1 MRIGCLQ
8 FAPQVGDVN
17 NNLNRADAVLSRANP
32 EDLDLL
38 VLPELAFS
46 GYNFKSL
53 QDITP
58 FLEPSGSGITSL
70 WARTIALKYNC
81 TVTVGYPEKV
91 DVSPKWPTG
100 PEYYNSLIVV
110 NGDGETIANYRKS
123 FLYYTD
129 ETWALE
135 GKGFYDGY
143 IPGLG
148 NTSIGICMD
157 INPYKFE
164 APWHAFE
171 FAFHVLEVESN
182 LVIISMA
189 WMTRE
194 EPRLF
199 TRMPNEPD
207 METLTYWVT
216 RLEPLIRSDNEDEI
230 IVVFCNR
237 SGNEDEAMYAGTSAV
252 IGIHEGEVKVYG
264 LLGRG
269 EKELLVVDTSNSP
282 YAKLVYRPD
291 AGGSGMEAPGKLKRN
306 DNTTSSGSNS
316 KSNDNNQASS
326 SGSTKPSGE
335 EKDTGNSATS
345 PQDSVQTLRR
355 RASSSTRCTLPK
367 EEEKIPQK
375 KRHIPSSI
383 TIPSAVPDLVNTT
396 SACSPSSASINIPTP
411 SAPSPTPMAVR
422 PRLIIPES
430 PPILPHQYPPDQP
443 LSAASLK
450 SEKSERSVRS
460 IRPRLI
466 IPESPP
472 ILPYQYPADHPMS
485 AASLRSERS
494 VRSLNSN
501 FSDASGTTVR
511 SNPRPPEESTPYP
524 DSANPLSGYPSNA
537 FQSERRLYDGHMTVA
552 GPDDGVTPSFNFDE
566 TSPTSPRRFWRPSD
580 TPLRSPLSAAW
591 TPGTAIGRKPEP
603 FPWPEIIKTDTPT
616 LATKAAK
623 ETNNRALSPN
633 ELKTAIT
640 PHSAYSNASS
650 TRTSRTAMSEFSEM
664 SKGIKKSSS
673 KQDESFDRPSSP
685 KSRNASRSRMR
696 DRADSTLEVGEIST
710 AITQHLEGISRRAE
724 SMNRLRSRSANRTPM
739 NDRPH
744 ASKSRNGSKSRPDSA
759 TNNRKEHQ
767 MIPVAVSPSIFRNEV
782 QHPPRS
788 SSRTGF
794 HSRSQSFNNINAVLH
809 SANGERSRTP
819 VVADSTQQT
828 KRRTSR
834 GRAPEP
840 KVAPTNAMH
849 GSVFQPA
856 ERASSSDSTRNQV
869 LHSRTRTKDRN
880 SRTRKS
886 SSGRHGRTPSQNA
899 MSPEM
904 AAEFERVE
912 AVLSPS
918 CPVHGRSSS
927 NAARHSDYGVPANNL
942 QLPTKLS
949 PTSPSGKSDSA
960 AFAARV
966 ERLQLADLGD
976 NIESYYLMGTGI
988 GPVPKSAVEKTLQVS
1003 TKNETAEASDSGSL
1017 AGTLQTLSTPGR
1029 SPATPASYF
1038 NPSTP
1043 KAMVLKS
1050 DDSDVDYFPNGHL
1063 NGVAQADPVRVS

>member
-1 MRIGCLQ
+1 M
-8 FAPQVGDVN
+8 A
-17 NNLNRADAVLSRANP
+17 
-32 EDLDLL
+32 
-38 VLPELAFS
+38 
-46 GYNFKSL
+46 
-53 QDITP
+53 
-58 FLEPSGSGITSL
+58 
-70 WARTIALKYNC
+70 
-81 TVTVGYPEKV
+81 
-91 DVSPKWPTG
+91 
-100 PEYYNSLIVV
+100 
-110 NGDGETIANYRKS
+110 S
-123 FLYYTD
+123 FLGSD
-129 ETWALE
+129 ALASASVSISHVILILLLTI
-135 GKGFYDGY
+135 YRHGY
-143 IPGLG
+143 QVCSSLDHHFDCLL
-148 NTSIGICMD
+148 TASS
-157 INPYKFE
+157 PYKFE

-269 EKELLVVDTSNSP
+269 ERELLVVDTNTSP

-291 AGGSGMEAPGKLKRN
+291 AGGSGMEAPGKLKRT
-306 DNTTSSGSNS
+306 DNTSPGNNS
-316 KSNDNNQASS
+316 KSNDNNQPSS
-326 SGSTKPSGE
+326 SGSAEPSGE
-335 EKDTGNSATS
+335 GKDAGNSATS
-345 PQDSVQTLRR
+345 PQDSVRTLQR
-355 RASSSTRCTLPK
+355 RASSSTSCTLPK
-367 EEEKIPQK
+367 EEEKMPQK

-383 TIPSAVPDLVNTT
+383 KIPSAVPDLVNTT
-396 SACSPSSASINIPTP
+396 SARSPSSASINIPTP

-430 PPILPHQYPPDQP
+430 PPILPHQYPPDHP
-443 LSAASLK
+443 MSAASLK
-450 SEKSERSVRS
+450 SDKSERSVRS

-472 ILPYQYPADHPMS
+472 ILPYQYPSDVPIS

-494 VRSLNSN
+494 VQSLNSN

-537 FQSERRLYDGHMTVA
+537 FQSERRLYDGHMTVT
-552 GPDDGVTPSFNFDE
+552 GPDDGVTPSFNFDDM
-566 TSPTSPRRFWRPSD
+566 SPSSPRRFWRPSD
-580 TPLRSPLSAAW
+580 TPRSPLSVAW

-603 FPWPEIIKTDTPT
+603 FPWPEIIDDTPT
-616 LATKAAK
+616 LAAKAAK
-623 ETNNRALSPN
+623 ETNKKALGSN
-633 ELKTAIT
+633 ELKTAT
-640 PHSAYSNASS
+640 PHYAHSNASS
-650 TRTSRTAMSEFSEM
+650 NRTNRTAMSEFSEL
-664 SKGIKKSSS
+664 SKAVKKSGSKSSS
-673 KQDESFDRPSSP
+673 KPDDSFDRPYSP

-696 DRADSTLEVGEIST
+696 DRAESALEVGEIST
-710 AITQHLEGISRRAE
+710 SITQHLEGISQRAE
-724 SMNRLRSRSANRTPM
+724 SMSRFRSRSSNHTPK
-739 NDRPH
+739 NDRSH
-744 ASKSRNGSKSRPDSA
+744 ASKSRNGSRSRPDSVK
-759 TNNRKEHQ
+759 TNRKEHQ
-767 MIPVAVSPSIFRNEV
+767 MIPVAVSPSILWNEA
-782 QHPPRS
+782 QNQSRS
-788 SSRTGF
+788 SSRPGF

-819 VVADSTQQT
+819 IVNGSSQQT

-840 KVAPTNAMH
+840 KVAPTNAMY
-849 GSVFQPA
+849 GLVNVPT
-856 ERASSSDSTRNQV
+856 ERTSSSDSTRNQV
-869 LHSRTRTKDRN
+869 LHSRTRTRDRS

-886 SSGRHGRTPSQNA
+886 SSGRHGRTPSQTA
-899 MSPEM
+899 VSPEM

-912 AVLSPS
+912 AILSPS
-918 CPVHGRSSS
+918 CPVHGRSPSS
-927 NAARHSDYGVPANNL
+927 AARHSEHGTPANNL
-942 QLPTKLS
+942 QLPTKLP

-988 GPVPKSAVEKTLQVS
+988 IAGAKPPAEKTLQVS
-1003 TKNETAEASDSGSL
+1003 TKTDTPATSDAGSL

-1029 SPATPASYF
+1029 SPATPAGYF

-1043 KAMVLKS
+1043 KAMVRKT
-1050 DDSDVDYFPNGHL
+1050 DDLDVDYFPNGHL
-1063 NGVAQADPVRVS
+1063 NGVAQVGPVSVS

>member
-8 FAPQVGDVN
+8 FAPQVGDVD

-32 EDLDLL
+32 EGLDLL

-110 NGDGETIANYRKS
+110 NGEGETIANYRKS

-135 GKGFYDGY
+135 GKGFYDGF

-148 NTSIGICMD
+148 RTSIGICMD

-230 IVVFCNR
+230 IIVFCNR

-291 AGGSGMEAPGKLKRN
+291 AGGSGMEAPGKLKRTDN
-306 DNTTSSGSNS
+306 DNRGNNS
-316 KSNDNNQASS
+316 KSNDDNQPSS

-335 EKDTGNSATS
+335 EKDAGNSATS
-345 PQDSVQTLRR
+345 PQDSVKTLQR

-367 EEEKIPQK
+367 EEEKMPQK

-396 SACSPSSASINIPTP
+396 SARSPSSASINIPTP

-430 PPILPHQYPPDQP
+430 PPILPHQYPPDHP
-443 LSAASLK
+443 MSAASLK

-472 ILPYQYPADHPMS
+472 ILPYQYPADVPIS

-537 FQSERRLYDGHMTVA
+537 FQSERRIYDGHMTVA
-552 GPDDGVTPSFNFDE
+552 GPDDGVTPSFNFDDM
-566 TSPTSPRRFWRPSD
+566 SPTSPRRFWRPSD

-603 FPWPEIIKTDTPT
+603 FPWPEIIKNDTPT

-623 ETNNRALSPN
+623 ETNKKALSPN
-633 ELKTAIT
+633 ELKTAT
-640 PHSAYSNASS
+640 PHYAHSNASS
-650 TRTSRTAMSEFSEM
+650 NRTHRTAISEFSEL
-664 SKGIKKSSS
+664 SKGVKKSSS
-673 KQDESFDRPSSP
+673 KPDDSFDRPSSP
-685 KSRNASRSRMR
+685 KSRNASRSGMR
-696 DRADSTLEVGEIST
+696 DRAESSLEVGEIST
-710 AITQHLEGISRRAE
+710 TITQHLEGISRRAE
-724 SMNRLRSRSANRTPM
+724 SMSRLRSRSANRTPM
-739 NDRPH
+739 NDRSH
-744 ASKSRNGSKSRPDSA
+744 ASKSRNGSRSRPDSA
-759 TNNRKEHQ
+759 KHDRKEHQ
-767 MIPVAVSPSIFRNEV
+767 MIPVAVSPSILWNEV

-788 SSRTGF
+788 SSRPGY

-809 SANGERSRTP
+809 AVNGERSRTP
-819 VVADSTQQT
+819 VATDSSQQT

-840 KVAPTNAMH
+840 KVAPTNAMY
-849 GSVFQPA
+849 GPVVAPA

-886 SSGRHGRTPSQNA
+886 SSGRHGRTPSQTA

-912 AVLSPS
+912 AILSPS

-927 NAARHSDYGVPANNL
+927 NAARHSDYGAPANNL

-960 AFAARV
+960 AFAARHWGKP
-966 ERLQLADLGD
+966 A
-976 NIESYYLMGTGI
+976 
-988 GPVPKSAVEKTLQVS
+988 AEKTLQVS
-1003 TKNETAEASDSGSL
+1003 TKTDTPAASDAGSL

-1029 SPATPASYF
+1029 SPATPAAYF

-1043 KAMVLKS
+1043 KAMVLKT

>member
-8 FAPQVGDVN
+8 FAPQVGDVD

-32 EDLDLL
+32 EGLDLL

-58 FLEPSGSGITSL
+58 FLEPSRSGISSL

-110 NGDGETIANYRKS
+110 NGEGETIANYRKS

-135 GKGFYDGY
+135 GKGFYDGF

-148 NTSIGICMD
+148 RTSIGICMD

-216 RLEPLIRSDNEDEI
+216 RLEPLIRSDNDDEI

-252 IGIHEGEVKVYG
+252 IGIHQGEVKVYG

-269 EKELLVVDTSNSP
+269 EKELLVVDTSDSP

-306 DNTTSSGSNS
+306 DNTSRGNNS
-316 KSNDNNQASS
+316 KSNDNNQPASS
-326 SGSTKPSGE
+326 DSTKPSGGGN
-335 EKDTGNSATS
+335 DAGNSATS
-345 PQDSVQTLRR
+345 PQDSVKTLQR

-367 EEEKIPQK
+367 EEEKTTQK
-375 KRHIPSSI
+375 KRHVPSSI
-383 TIPSAVPDLVNTT
+383 TIPVAVPDLVNTT
-396 SACSPSSASINIPTP
+396 SARSPSSASINIPTP

-430 PPILPHQYPPDQP
+430 PPILPHQYPPDHP
-443 LSAASLK
+443 MSAASLK

-472 ILPYQYPADHPMS
+472 ILPYQYPADHPIS

-537 FQSERRLYDGHMTVA
+537 FQSERRLYDGHMTIA
-552 GPDDGVTPSFNFDE
+552 GPDDGVTPSFNFDQM
-566 TSPTSPRRFWRPSD
+566 SPTSPRRFWRPSD

-603 FPWPEIIKTDTPT
+603 FPWPEIITSDTST
-616 LATKAAK
+616 LATKTSK
-623 ETNNRALSPN
+623 ESNKKALSPN
-633 ELKTAIT
+633 DLKSATT
-640 PHSAYSNASS
+640 PHSAHSNASS
-650 TRTSRTAMSEFSEM
+650 NRNNRTAISEFAEV
-664 SKGIKKSSS
+664 SKGAKKTIP
-673 KQDESFDRPSSP
+673 KHDESVDRPASP
-685 KSRNASRSRMR
+685 KSRNASRSGMR
-696 DRADSTLEVGEIST
+696 DRIDSTLEVGEIS
-710 AITQHLEGISRRAE
+710 AAVTQHLEGISRRAE
-724 SMNRLRSRSANRTPM
+724 SMGRLRSQSANRTPGH
-739 NDRPH
+739 DRSH
-744 ASKSRNGSKSRPDSA
+744 ASKSRNGSRSRLDSS
-759 TNNRKEHQ
+759 TSNRKEHQ
-767 MIPVAVSPSIFRNEV
+767 MIPVAVSPSILWNEV

-794 HSRSQSFNNINAVLH
+794 HSRNQSFNNINAVLH

-819 VVADSTQQT
+819 AVGDSPQQT
-828 KRRTSR
+828 KRKTSR

-840 KVAPTNAMH
+840 KVAPTNAMY
-849 GSVFQPA
+849 GSVILPA

-886 SSGRHGRTPSQNA
+886 SSGRHGRTPSQTA
-899 MSPEM
+899 LSPEM

-912 AVLSPS
+912 AVFSPS

-966 ERLQLADLGD
+966 ERLQYADLGD
-976 NIESYYLMGTGI
+976 NIESYYFMGTS
-988 GPVPKSAVEKTLQVS
+988 PSAVGKPTTEQALQVS
-1003 TKNETAEASDSGSL
+1003 TKSDTAEASDSGSL

-1043 KAMVLKS
+1043 KAMVLRT
-1050 DDSDVDYFPNGHL
+1050 DDTDVDYFPNGHL
-1063 NGVAQADPVRVS
+1063 NGVSQADPVRVS

>member
-8 FAPQVGDVN
+8 FAPQVGDVD

-32 EDLDLL
+32 EGLDLL

-135 GKGFYDGY
+135 GKGFYDGF

-148 NTSIGICMD
+148 RTSIGICMD

-171 FAFHVLEVESN
+171 FAFHILEVESN
-182 LVIISMA
+182 LVIVSMA

-194 EPRLF
+194 EPRFF

-230 IVVFCNR
+230 VVVFCNR

-291 AGGSGMEAPGKLKRN
+291 AGGSGMEAPGKLKRT
-306 DNTTSSGSNS
+306 DNSNRGNNS
-316 KSNDNNQASS
+316 KSNDNNQSS
-326 SGSTKPSGE
+326 SSSSAKPSGE
-335 EKDTGNSATS
+335 DKDAGNSATS
-345 PQDSVQTLRR
+345 PQDSVKTLQR

-367 EEEKIPQK
+367 EEEKPQK

-430 PPILPHQYPPDQP
+430 PPILPHQYPPDHP
-443 LSAASLK
+443 MSAASLK

-472 ILPYQYPADHPMS
+472 ILPHQYPADVPIS

-537 FQSERRLYDGHMTVA
+537 FQSERRVYDGHMTVA
-552 GPDDGVTPSFNFDE
+552 GPDDGVTPSFNFNDR
-566 TSPTSPRRFWRPSD
+566 SPTSPRRFWRPSD

-603 FPWPEIIKTDTPT
+603 FPWPDIINKDAPT
-616 LATKAAK
+616 LATKASK
-623 ETNNRALSPN
+623 EFNKMALSPN
-633 ELKTAIT
+633 ELKTAT
-640 PHSAYSNASS
+640 PHSAQSNASS
-650 TRTSRTAMSEFSEM
+650 NRTHRTAISEFSEL
-664 SKGIKKSSS
+664 SKSVKKPSS
-673 KQDESFDRPSSP
+673 KPDDNFDRPSSP
-685 KSRNASRSRMR
+685 KSRNASRSGIR
-696 DRADSTLEVGEIST
+696 DRAEPTLEVGEIST

-724 SMNRLRSRSANRTPM
+724 SMSRLRSRSANRTPM
-739 NDRPH
+739 NDRSH
-744 ASKSRNGSKSRPDSA
+744 ASKSRHGSRSRPDSA
-759 TNNRKEHQ
+759 TKNQTEHH
-767 MIPVAVSPSIFRNEV
+767 MIPVAVSPSILWNEA
-782 QHPPRS
+782 QQPSRS
-788 SSRTGF
+788 SSRPGY

-809 SANGERSRTP
+809 ASNGERSRTP
-819 VVADSTQQT
+819 VATASPQQT

-834 GRAPEP
+834 GRAQEP
-840 KVAPTNAMH
+840 KVAPTNAMY
-849 GSVFQPA
+849 GPIAMAA

-886 SSGRHGRTPSQNA
+886 SSGRHGRTPSQTA

-912 AVLSPS
+912 VVVSPS
-918 CPVHGRSSS
+918 CLVHGRSSS
-927 NAARHSDYGVPANNL
+927 NAARHSDYGAPANNL

-976 NIESYYLMGTGI
+976 NIESYYLMGNGI
-988 GPVPKSAVEKTLQVS
+988 NIVEKPAAEKTLQVLK
-1003 TKNETAEASDSGSL
+1003 TDIAEASDSGSL

-1043 KAMVLKS
+1043 KAMVLKT